1 MGCDVFACR
10 SRRRLLGNHDA
21 VPTGFELPNGE
32 QQPFLHIMY
41 PGFEWTATGALP

>member
-1 MGCDVFACR
+1 
-10 SRRRLLGNHDA
+10 LGNHDA